1 MITNDLDKYDPKGDH
16 LMGWKDF
23 FRLVLLASLWGASF
37 LFIRIAVAPLGPFLL
52 MDLRVL
58 IASGTLMLYAFFLR
72 RLPDLQKRWKEYL
85 LLGTINSAIP
95 FTLIATSELYI
106 TSSLAAI
113 LNATTPMF
121 TAVVAALWLK
131 DPLTWKKGAGLLLGF
146 IGVTILVGWSPVPME
161 EKVLLAIGAM
171 LAASFSYAIGGV
183 YAKKTFPDAS
193 PLAMAIGQLTGAA
206 VALLPAAAVTAPSA
220 RFTLFGTAATLGLA
234 ILSTAVAYLLYFR
247 LLHNVGPTKT
257 MTVTFLVPL
266 FSLLW
271 GVLLL
276 DEPLGAGVITG
287 FLLICAGIVFVA
299 DLRLGLGRSSVPTQS
314 EKHPS
319 G

>member
-1 MITNDLDKYDPKGDH
+1 FPVQNFFTGTQRPFGDPTLDLFQGPLLGRNPLHLGDVFRYRHSHSPLPLYFVLECDILHICPMITNDLDKYDPKGDH

-146 IGVTILVGWSPVPME
+146 IGVAILVGWSPVPME
-161 EKVLLAIGAM
+161 EKV
-171 LAASFSYAIGGV
+171 
-183 YAKKTFPDAS
+183 
-193 PLAMAIGQLTGAA
+193 
-206 VALLPAAAVTAPSA
+206 
-220 RFTLFGTAATLGLA
+220 
-234 ILSTAVAYLLYFR
+234 
-247 LLHNVGPTKT
+247 
-257 MTVTFLVPL
+257 
-266 FSLLW
+266 
-271 GVLLL
+271 
-276 DEPLGAGVITG
+276 
-287 FLLICAGIVFVA
+287 
-299 DLRLGLGRSSVPTQS
+299 
-314 EKHPS
+314 
-319 G
+319 